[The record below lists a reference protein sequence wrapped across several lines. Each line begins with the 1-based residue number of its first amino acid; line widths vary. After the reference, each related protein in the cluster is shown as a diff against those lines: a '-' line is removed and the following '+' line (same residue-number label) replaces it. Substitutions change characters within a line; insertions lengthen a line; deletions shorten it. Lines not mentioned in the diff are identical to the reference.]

1 MQSKKN
7 FSFYSGVDGG
17 PGKTWL
23 FTFFFFN
30 LSLAGLLFQQI
41 SNILFPADVWLT
53 RPARLVRPPARIWP
67 ASQPTSTATATSTA
81 RNYHRLPRL
90 ILMILDACLKL
101 KKQNCFLKAKLNLFF
116 LRDNSDEGP
125 FCDEEESCQNLNC
138 DHLCR
143 FNGNIFS
150 GGILDYGTIPHTTT
164 TTITHKI
171 KWQESTITKSCW

>member
-53 RPARLVRPPARIWP
+53 LPARLVRPPARIWP

-101 KKQNCFLKAKLNLFF
+101 KKQNCFLKQSWICSSSETTLTRVRSVTKRSPAKT
-116 LRDNSDEGP
+116 STVITSAGSME
-125 FCDEEESCQNLNC
+125 
-138 DHLCR
+138 
-143 FNGNIFS
+143 IFS
-150 GGILDYGTIPHTTT
+150 VVESWIMELYHTLLLPL
-164 TTITHKI
+164 
-171 KWQESTITKSCW
+171 